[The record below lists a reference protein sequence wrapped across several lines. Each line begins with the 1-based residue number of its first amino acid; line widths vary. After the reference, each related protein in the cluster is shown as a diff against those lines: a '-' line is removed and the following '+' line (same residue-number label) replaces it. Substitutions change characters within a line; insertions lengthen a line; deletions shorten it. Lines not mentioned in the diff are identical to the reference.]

1 MWHCRKKSKCHCP
14 PKQLPVQTAAGSAF
28 NSGVFNTDADR
39 ELAAAGKNNSTTPFY
54 VCFPIT
60 PLNPLLALVTV
71 HCRNIQASQKLRA
84 LAVCPHSF
92 WDHLTFT
99 SLPLTEFLSLGS
111 RARAFAVQGGASST
125 QSLDFCLGPPWN
137 WTFGTK
143 IFLKSCPKVWY
154 TKSQREHM
162 GRLTWLRGR
171 QSAGPAK
178 QHNARAITHFT
189 GKQLVA
195 FSYATNWEELF
206 LFTSVINR

>member
-14 PKQLPVQTAAGSAF
+14 PRQLPVQTAAGSAF

-39 ELAAAGKNNSTTPFY
+39 ELAAAGKNNSMTPFY

-99 SLPLTEFLSLGS
+99 SLPLTEFLSLGR
-111 RARAFAVQGGASST
+111 RARAFAAQGGASST

-154 TKSQREHM
+154 TKSQREHT
-162 GRLTWLRGR
+162 GRLHMAETEAICWSSQTTQCQGHYSFHWQAAGCLQLCNKLRGII
-171 QSAGPAK
+171 PL
-178 QHNARAITHFT
+178 HFCY
-189 GKQLVA
+189 Q
-195 FSYATNWEELF
+195 
-206 LFTSVINR
+206 